1 MIPNIIGFKGQE
13 VLVHKAAIG
22 HTGSLEHEIDYKDMN
37 GASGHGICIHIVK
50 TNIWK
55 NSLLANFMDIQLLE
69 KK

>member
-1 MIPNIIGFKGQE
+1 MFSILPWLKNYLVLIIFSIIPNIIGFKEQE

-50 TNIWK
+50 TNI
-55 NSLLANFMDIQLLE
+55 
-69 KK
+69 